1 MAKQIRIENVFKV
14 FGEQPKQALSL
25 VRQGLS
31 KQQILEQTGQSI
43 GVFDAN
49 FTIEAGEIF
58 VVMGLSG
65 SGKSTLV
72 RMLNRLIEPTS
83 GRIVVDGQD
92 INQLNDKDL
101 RALRRKDISMVFQSF
116 ALMPHMSVQD
126 NTAFGLEM
134 AGVEPATRQ
143 QAAQAALEQV
153 GLAGWG
159 PSYPDELSGGMQQ
172 RVGLARALASDP
184 SILLMDEAFSALD
197 PIIRTEMQS
206 ELLRLQE
213 TKRRTIVFI
222 SHDLD
227 EAMRIGDRIAIMKD
241 GQVIQVGTPDEI
253 LRSPADD
260 YVRSFI
266 KGVDAAAVFKASDI
280 ARQALTIISEHS
292 DRGCRAALRLIED
305 SDRDHAYVLNARQR
319 LMGVVSAQS
328 LRDALHGH
336 EGMLGLK
343 HAFIDGVVPLDA
355 NTPVAE
361 LYGPMATAPCP
372 LPVLGED
379 RKFLGIVSRTT
390 MLRFLD
396 RDTPP
401 VPPPQPVRPPITL
414 NPLFPTGETDSPTML
429 QEHSDSTAPRQPQG
443 EQA

>member
-14 FGEQPKQALSL
+14 FGDQPQQALDL

-31 KQQILEQTGQSI
+31 KQQILERTGQSI

-92 INQLNDKDL
+92 INGLNDKDL

-116 ALMPHMSVQD
+116 ALMPHMTVLD

-134 AGVEPATRQ
+134 AGVDKGTRQ
-143 QAAQAALEQV
+143 KAAQEALEQV
-153 GLAGWG
+153 GLGAWG
-159 PSYPDELSGGMQQ
+159 ASYPDELSGGMQQ

-206 ELLRLQE
+206 ELLRLQQS
-213 TKRRTIVFI
+213 KRRTIVFI

-253 LRSPADD
+253 LRSPAND

-280 ARQALTIISEHS
+280 ARQALTIVSEHN

-305 SDRDHAYVLNARQR
+305 SDRDHAYVLNARRR
-319 LMGVVSAQS
+319 LLGVVSAQS
-328 LRDALHGH
+328 LRDALHG
-336 EGMLGLK
+336 MP
-343 HAFIDGVVPLDA
+343 ACWA
-355 NTPVAE
+355 CNTPSSTTWCR
-361 LYGPMATAPCP
+361 LMQRRRWQTCSAPWPP
-372 LPVLGED
+372 LPA
-379 RKFLGIVSRTT
+379 RCQCWARTASSWASSAA
-390 MLRFLD
+390 
-396 RDTPP
+396 PP
-401 VPPPQPVRPPITL
+401 
-414 NPLFPTGETDSPTML
+414 
-429 QEHSDSTAPRQPQG
+429 
-443 EQA
+443 